1 MTILMIFL
9 TGWFPRRKLE
19 CHSVCPSFV
28 TVDFNGNPLPASCW
42 SEQDAS
48 AGAGRVGMAEA
59 QYIHGLYTLW
69 DEIRQTHPN
78 TVIDNCARY
87 LLYLI
92 VFSTK
97 HTV

>member
-1 MTILMIFL
+1 
-9 TGWFPRRKLE
+9 
-19 CHSVCPSFV
+19 
-28 TVDFNGNPLPASCW
+28 
-42 SEQDAS
+42 
-48 AGAGRVGMAEA
+48 MAEA